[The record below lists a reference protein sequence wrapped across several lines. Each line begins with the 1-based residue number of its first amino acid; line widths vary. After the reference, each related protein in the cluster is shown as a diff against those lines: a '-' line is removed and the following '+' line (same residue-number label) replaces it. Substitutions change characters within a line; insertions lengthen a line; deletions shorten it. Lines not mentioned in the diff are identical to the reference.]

1 MDFLEFVLK
10 VKRVAQVSLHRYVVR
25 LTFTEN
31 LSQYRKGGLKMPLNV
46 RRLFA
51 SLFLVVLS
59 FIIVN
64 AQTTTAP
71 TSGEIM
77 RGRISKAKALIAV
90 KNYNAAIY
98 EMENIRRETND
109 QTVHG
114 VLNVLLMNC
123 YLEQGDYKRAQ
134 DFLATLFND
143 IKLNKPNAASN
154 YYAAAGQVI
163 KGARNQSDRYKA
175 LGLMVSDRN
184 LAPEAA
190 TDLEK
195 MRETL
200 EKVVEQSKV
209 LGKDT
214 KQTSNASVLLE
225 ETSNARSILAR
236 DDYDAQRWKNE
247 VADSREMLANSRST
261 VLNATNEAMPETSNV
276 SQTLI
281 ASNTPTN
288 VPTNTLPVPST
299 TNVPTKTEETVP
311 SFQPVKETKPDLTA
325 KTEQPVVKEPVKETP
340 KKEEPKKVEETP
352 NNTASNENPNQP
364 KRERRVVK
372 PDENKDT
379 SVKTEN
385 ADANSPLNVGSLLEF
400 AVQRTNPTYPPTAR
414 TMRQTGV
421 VRLEV
426 VVDEEGKVSL
436 VQNLTGP
443 ALLQSAAK
451 DAVKK
456 WKFKPFLRDGQPVKA
471 TGFLSFNFNL

>member
-1 MDFLEFVLK
+1 
-10 VKRVAQVSLHRYVVR
+10 
-25 LTFTEN
+25 
-31 LSQYRKGGLKMPLNV
+31 MPLNV

-59 FIIVN
+59 FIIID
-64 AQTTTAP
+64 AQTTAP

-114 VLNVLLMNC
+114 VLNVLLVNC

-143 IKLNKPNAASN
+143 IKVNKPNAASN

-163 KGARNQSDRYKA
+163 KGARNQSERYKS

-184 LAPEAA
+184 LPPEAA

-225 ETSNARSILAR
+225 ETSNARSLLAR

-261 VLNATNEAMPETSNV
+261 VLNATNEAMPEPSKV

-288 VPTNTLPVPST
+288 LPNNTLPVPNT
-299 TNVPTKTEETVP
+299 TPTVNKTEETVP
-311 SFQPVKETKPDLTA
+311 TFQPVKETKSTPDLTA
-325 KTEQPVVKEPVKETP
+325 KNEKPIVNEPVKETP
-340 KKEEPKKVEETP
+340 KTEEPKKIEETP
-352 NNTASNENPNQP
+352 NNTASTENTNQP
-364 KRERRVVK
+364 KRDRRVVK

-379 SVKTEN
+379 TAKTETT
-385 ADANSPLNVGSLLEF
+385 DAGSPLNVGSLLEF

-426 VVDEEGKVSL
+426 IVDEEGKVAT

-443 ALLQSAAK
+443 TLLQSAAK

>member
-1 MDFLEFVLK
+1 
-10 VKRVAQVSLHRYVVR
+10 
-25 LTFTEN
+25 
-31 LSQYRKGGLKMPLNV
+31 MPLNV

-51 SLFLVVLS
+51 SLFLVVFS
-59 FIIVN
+59 FIIIN

-114 VLNVLLMNC
+114 VLNVLLVNC

-134 DFLATLFND
+134 DFLNTLFND
-143 IKLNKPNAASN
+143 IKANKPNAAAN
-154 YYAAAGQVI
+154 YYSAAGQVI
-163 KGARNQSDRYKA
+163 KGARNQSDRYKS

-225 ETSNARSILAR
+225 ETSNARSLLAR

-276 SQTLI
+276 SQTSI
-281 ASNTPTN
+281 ASNNPTN
-288 VPTNTLPVPST
+288 IPSNTLPVPGATPAS
-299 TNVPTKTEETVP
+299 TKTEETVP
-311 SFQPVKETKPDLTA
+311 SFQPVKETKQSPDLTA
-325 KTEQPVVKEPVKETP
+325 KIEKPVVNEPVKETP

-352 NNTASNENPNQP
+352 NNTASTENSNQP

-372 PDENKDT
+372 PDENKDA
-379 SVKTEN
+379 SVKTETT
-385 ADANSPLNVGSLLEF
+385 DANSPLSVGSLLEY
-400 AVQRTNPTYPPTAR
+400 AVQRTNPVYPQTAR
-414 TMRQTGV
+414 TLRQTGV
-421 VRLEV
+421 VRLEL
-426 VVDEEGKVSL
+426 VVDEEGKVST

>member
-1 MDFLEFVLK
+1 
-10 VKRVAQVSLHRYVVR
+10 
-25 LTFTEN
+25 
-31 LSQYRKGGLKMPLNV
+31 MPLNV

-59 FIIVN
+59 FFIIN

-134 DFLATLFND
+134 DFLGTLFND
-143 IKLNKPNAASN
+143 IKANKPNAAAN

-184 LAPEAA
+184 LPPEAA

-225 ETSNARSILAR
+225 ETSNARSLLAR

-288 VPTNTLPVPST
+288 TLPVPGVT
-299 TNVPTKTEETVP
+299 PATTKTEETVP
-311 SFQPVKETKPDLTA
+311 TFQPVKETKPNADLTA
-325 KTEQPVVKEPVKETP
+325 KIEKPVVNEPVKETP
-340 KKEEPKKVEETP
+340 KKEEPKKTDETP
-352 NNTASNENPNQP
+352 NNIVPTESLNQP
-364 KRERRVVK
+364 KRERRIVK

-379 SVKTEN
+379 TIKTET
-385 ADANSPLNVGSLLEF
+385 ADANSPLSVGSLLEY
-400 AVQRTNPTYPPTAR
+400 AVQRTNPVYPPTAR
-414 TMRQTGV
+414 TLRQTGV

-426 VVDEEGKVSL
+426 VVDEEGKVST

-443 ALLQSAAK
+443 ALLQGAAK

>member
-1 MDFLEFVLK
+1 
-10 VKRVAQVSLHRYVVR
+10 
-25 LTFTEN
+25 
-31 LSQYRKGGLKMPLNV
+31 MPLNV

-59 FIIVN
+59 FIIIN
-64 AQTTTAP
+64 AQTTAP

-114 VLNVLLMNC
+114 VLNVLLVNC

-143 IKLNKPNAASN
+143 IKVNKPNAATN

-163 KGARNQSDRYKA
+163 KGARNQSERYKA

-184 LAPEAA
+184 LPPEAA

-225 ETSNARSILAR
+225 ETSNARSLLAR

-261 VLNATNEAMPETSNV
+261 VLNATNEAMPETTNV

-281 ASNTPTN
+281 ASNTPT
-288 VPTNTLPVPST
+288 TTLPVPNT
-299 TNVPTKTEETVP
+299 TPTVNKTEETVP
-311 SFQPVKETKPDLTA
+311 SFQPVKETKPTPDLTA
-325 KTEQPVVKEPVKETP
+325 KIEKPIVNEPVKETP
-340 KKEEPKKVEETP
+340 KKEEPKKTEETP
-352 NNTASNENPNQP
+352 TNTASTENPNQP

-372 PDENKDT
+372 ADENKDT
-379 SVKTEN
+379 TAKTETT
-385 ADANSPLNVGSLLEF
+385 DTNSPLSVGSLLEY

-414 TMRQTGV
+414 TLRQTGV

-426 VVDEEGKVSL
+426 LVDEEGKVTT
-436 VQNLTGP
+436 VQNSTGP
-443 ALLQSAAK
+443 SLLQSAAK

-456 WKFKPFLRDGQPVKA
+456 WKFKPFMRDGQPVKA